1 MNTANLQMEGLL
13 LALAAL
19 CEALKR
25 RGLLT
30 GDEITDALACAEK
43 GASTRAP
50 GLSEAN
56 VEAIRFPIRF
66 LRRAMEREGDA
77 LDYAAIAAGIGR
89 RRDSLSVQGS
99 PPPDGPVGSSRTD

>member
-43 GASTRAP
+43 GASARAP
-50 GLSEAN
+50 GLSDAN
-56 VEAIRFPIRF
+56 IEAIRFPIRF
-66 LRRAMEREGDA
+66 LRRAMEREGEA
-77 LDYAAIAAGIGR
+77 LDYGAIAAGIGR
-89 RRDSLSVQGS
+89 KRDERPLPPS
-99 PPPDGPVGSSRTD
+99 PAPDGPLDL

>member
-1 MNTANLQMEGLL
+1 MNTANLQMEGTL

-25 RGLLT
+25 KGMLS
-30 GDEITDALACAEK
+30 GEEIADALVCAEK
-43 GASTRAP
+43 GASARSS

-66 LRRAMEREGDA
+66 LRLAMQRDGQA
-77 LDYAAIAAGIGR
+77 LDYAAIAAGVGR
-89 RRDSLSVQGS
+89 TRD
-99 PPPDGPVGSSRTD
+99 RTTPL